1 MNLRPL
7 LFLCLPAALLLS
19 ACDQAPAPQE
29 QAPRLVKLF
38 TVEDPAGA
46 RLREF
51 PARLKATEEAELS
64 FRIGGQLKTLN
75 VLQGQPVKRGQ
86 LIASLDDADQ
96 RLRLRDRQASY
107 DLANAQFKRIAQLLE
122 RQMISRSEYD
132 QRKAALDSASAALSL
147 ARQELDYT
155 RILAPF
161 DGVAANTHV
170 DNFHVVQAKQPIVT
184 LQSGD
189 SLDDADQRLR
199 LRDRQASYDL
209 ANAQFKRIAQLLE
222 RQMIS
227 RAEYDQRK
235 ATLDS
240 ASAALSLARQE
251 LEYTSI
257 LAPFDAVVAS
267 THVDNFQ
274 VVQAKQPVVTLQ
286 SGNQLDVLFQ
296 MPENLLTNLRSR
308 EENRDYHP
316 SVILDSLPGREFEA
330 VYKEHST
337 QPDPKTLTYQVTLSM
352 PRPEGLNLLPGMS
365 ATVKVDLAQV
375 SRDLGSRLL
384 VPVEAVFSPD
394 DSGPE
399 VKQVWVAREQDG
411 VLRLT
416 ARQVEV
422 GQLSRNSIEV
432 LSGIEPGEQIV
443 AVGGAELEEGQAVRP
458 WVRERGL

>member
-7 LFLCLPAALLLS
+7 LCLCLPASLLLVG
-19 ACDQAPAPQE
+19 CDQAPAPQE

-38 TVEDPAGA
+38 TVEDPASE

-64 FRIGGQLKTLN
+64 FRIGGQLKTLE
-75 VLQGQPVKRGQ
+75 VRQGQPVKRGQ
-86 LIASLDDADQ
+86 LIASIEDTDQ
-96 RLRLRDRQASY
+96 RLRVRDRQASF

-170 DNFHVVQAKQPIVT
+170 DNFQVVQAKQPIVT

-189 SLDDADQRLR
+189 SLD
-199 LRDRQASYDL
+199 
-209 ANAQFKRIAQLLE
+209 
-222 RQMIS
+222 
-227 RAEYDQRK
+227 
-235 ATLDS
+235 
-240 ASAALSLARQE
+240 
-251 LEYTSI
+251 
-257 LAPFDAVVAS
+257 
-267 THVDNFQ
+267 
-274 VVQAKQPVVTLQ
+274 
-286 SGNQLDVLFQ
+286 VLFQ
-296 MPENLLTNLRSR
+296 MPENLLTNRRSR
-308 EENRDYHP
+308 EDSVGYHP
-316 SVILDSLPGREFEA
+316 SVILNSLPDREFEA

-352 PRPEGLNLLPGMS
+352 PRPEELNLLPGMS
-365 ATVKVDLAQV
+365 ATVKIDFAKI
-375 SRDLGSRLL
+375 SRNPDNRLL

-394 DSGPE
+394 SVAAE

-411 VLRLT
+411 TLRLT

-422 GQLSRNSIEV
+422 GQLTRNGIEV

>member
-96 RLRLRDRQASY
+96 RL
-107 DLANAQFKRIAQLLE
+107 
-122 RQMISRSEYD
+122 
-132 QRKAALDSASAALSL
+132 
-147 ARQELDYT
+147 
-155 RILAPF
+155 
-161 DGVAANTHV
+161 G
-170 DNFHVVQAKQPIVT
+170 
-184 LQSGD
+184 
-189 SLDDADQRLR
+189 

>member
-1 MNLRPL
+1 LTQGGLLILLPATVDKSTSAAAVLQAIGLVTGFDDVAVVGQPIQQGGGHLGVAEHAGDRSNYPLNSRPYALDWVRPSIVSLSGIVILNLRPL
-7 LFLCLPAALLLS
+7 LCLCLPASLLLVG
-19 ACDQAPAPQE
+19 CDQAPAPQE

-38 TVEDPAGA
+38 TVEDPASE

-64 FRIGGQLKTLN
+64 FRIGGQLKTLE
-75 VLQGQPVKRGQ
+75 VRQGQPVKRGQ
-86 LIASLDDADQ
+86 LIASIEDTDQ
-96 RLRLRDRQASY
+96 RLRVRDRQASF

-147 ARQELDYT
+147 ARQELYYT

-170 DNFHVVQAKQPIVT
+170 DNFQVVQAKQPIVT

-189 SLDDADQRLR
+189 S
-199 LRDRQASYDL
+199 
-209 ANAQFKRIAQLLE
+209 
-222 RQMIS
+222 
-227 RAEYDQRK
+227 
-235 ATLDS
+235 
-240 ASAALSLARQE
+240 
-251 LEYTSI
+251 
-257 LAPFDAVVAS
+257 
-267 THVDNFQ
+267 
-274 VVQAKQPVVTLQ
+274 
-286 SGNQLDVLFQ
+286 LDVLFQ

-308 EENRDYHP
+308 EDSVGYHP
-316 SVILDSLPGREFEA
+316 SVILDSLPDREFEA

-352 PRPEGLNLLPGMS
+352 PRPEELNLLPGMS
-365 ATVKVDLAQV
+365 ATVKIDFAKI
-375 SRDLGSRLL
+375 SRNPDNRLL

-394 DSGPE
+394 SVAAE

-411 VLRLT
+411 TLRLT

-422 GQLSRNSIEV
+422 GQLTRNGIEV

>member
-7 LFLCLPAALLLS
+7 LLLCLPAGLLLS
-19 ACDQAPAPQE
+19 ACDQAPAPRE

-64 FRIGGQLKTLN
+64 FRIGGQLKTLE
-75 VLQGQPVKRGQ
+75 VLQGQRVKRGQ
-86 LIASLDDADQ
+86 LIASIEDTDQ
-96 RLRLRDRQASY
+96 RLRVRDRQASY
-107 DLANAQFKRIAQLLE
+107 DLANAQF
-122 RQMISRSEYD
+122 
-132 QRKAALDSASAALSL
+132 QRM
-147 ARQELDYT
+147 
-155 RILAPF
+155 
-161 DGVAANTHV
+161 
-170 DNFHVVQAKQPIVT
+170 AK
-184 LQSGD
+184 
-189 SLDDADQRLR
+189 
-199 LRDRQASYDL
+199 
-209 ANAQFKRIAQLLE
+209 LLE

-251 LEYTSI
+251 LEYTRL

-286 SGNQLDVLFQ
+286 SGDQLDVLFQ
-296 MPENLLTNLRSR
+296 MPENLLANLRSR

-316 SVILDSLPGREFEA
+316 SVVLDSLPEREFEA

-365 ATVKVDLAQV
+365 ATVKVDFAQI
-375 SRDLGSRLL
+375 SHNLGSRLL

-394 DSGPE
+394 DSSPE

>member
-7 LFLCLPAALLLS
+7 LCLCLPASLLLTG
-19 ACDQAPAPQE
+19 CGQPPAPQE

-38 TVEDPAGA
+38 TVEDPAGQ

-64 FRIGGQLKTLN
+64 FRIGGQLKSLE

-86 LIASLDDADQ
+86 LIASIEDTDQ
-96 RLRLRDRQASY
+96 RLRVRDRQASF
-107 DLANAQFKRIAQLLE
+107 DLANAQFKRIAKLLE

-132 QRKAALDSASAALSL
+132 QRKATLDSANAALSL

-161 DGVAANTHV
+161 DGVVAN
-170 DNFHVVQAKQPIVT
+170 
-184 LQSGD
+184 
-189 SLDDADQRLR
+189 
-199 LRDRQASYDL
+199 
-209 ANAQFKRIAQLLE
+209 
-222 RQMIS
+222 
-227 RAEYDQRK
+227 
-235 ATLDS
+235 
-240 ASAALSLARQE
+240 
-251 LEYTSI
+251 
-257 LAPFDAVVAS
+257 

-274 VVQAKQPVVTLQ
+274 VVQAKQPVATLQ
-286 SGNQLDVLFQ
+286 SGDSLDVLFQ

-308 EENRDYHP
+308 EESRDYHP

-352 PRPEGLNLLPGMS
+352 PRPEELTLLPGMS
-365 ATVKVDLAQV
+365 ATVRVDFAQL
-375 SRDLGSRLL
+375 SRIPDNRLL
-384 VPVEAVFSPD
+384 VPVEAVFSAD
-394 DSGPE
+394 AGPASA
-399 VKQVWVAREQDG
+399 KQVWVAREQDG
-411 VLRLT
+411 ALRLS

-422 GQLSRNSIEV
+422 GQLTRNGIEV
-432 LSGIEPGEQIV
+432 LSGLEPGEQIV

>member
-122 RQMISRSEYD
+122 RQMISR
-132 QRKAALDSASAALSL
+132 
-147 ARQELDYT
+147 
-155 RILAPF
+155 
-161 DGVAANTHV
+161 
-170 DNFHVVQAKQPIVT
+170 
-184 LQSGD
+184 
-189 SLDDADQRLR
+189 
-199 LRDRQASYDL
+199 
-209 ANAQFKRIAQLLE
+209 
-222 RQMIS
+222 
-227 RAEYDQRK
+227 AEYDQRK

-274 VVQAKQPVVTLQ
+274 VVQAKQPIVTLQ
-286 SGNQLDVLFQ
+286 SGDSLDVLFQ

>member
-86 LIASLDDADQ
+86 LIA
-96 RLRLRDRQASY
+96 
-107 DLANAQFKRIAQLLE
+107 
-122 RQMISRSEYD
+122 
-132 QRKAALDSASAALSL
+132 
-147 ARQELDYT
+147 
-155 RILAPF
+155 
-161 DGVAANTHV
+161 
-170 DNFHVVQAKQPIVT
+170 
-184 LQSGD
+184 

-458 WVRERGL
+458 WVRERGCKWISPATLSSVASPAGWSLWCWASAGCWPFSESAAWKTRPSP

>member
-7 LFLCLPAALLLS
+7 LCLCLPASLLLVG
-19 ACDQAPAPQE
+19 CDQAPAPQE

-38 TVEDPAGA
+38 TVEDPASE

-64 FRIGGQLKTLN
+64 FRIGGQLKTLE
-75 VLQGQPVKRGQ
+75 VRQGQPVKRGQ
-86 LIASLDDADQ
+86 LIASIEDTDQ
-96 RLRLRDRQASY
+96 RLRVRDRQASF

-170 DNFHVVQAKQPIVT
+170 DNFQVVQAKQPIVT

-189 SLDDADQRLR
+189 S
-199 LRDRQASYDL
+199 
-209 ANAQFKRIAQLLE
+209 
-222 RQMIS
+222 
-227 RAEYDQRK
+227 
-235 ATLDS
+235 
-240 ASAALSLARQE
+240 
-251 LEYTSI
+251 
-257 LAPFDAVVAS
+257 
-267 THVDNFQ
+267 
-274 VVQAKQPVVTLQ
+274 
-286 SGNQLDVLFQ
+286 LDVLFQ

-308 EENRDYHP
+308 EDSVGYHP
-316 SVILDSLPGREFEA
+316 SVILDSLPVREFEA
-330 VYKEHST
+330 VYKDHST
-337 QPDPKTLTYQVTLSM
+337 QPDPKPLTYQVTLSM
-352 PRPEGLNLLPGMS
+352 PRPEELNLLPGMS
-365 ATVKVDLAQV
+365 ATVKIDFAKI
-375 SRDLGSRLL
+375 SRNPDNRLL

-394 DSGPE
+394 SVAAE

-411 VLRLT
+411 TLRLT

-422 GQLSRNSIEV
+422 GQLTRNGIEV

>member
-7 LFLCLPAALLLS
+7 LCLCLPASLLL
-19 ACDQAPAPQE
+19 AGCDQAATPQE

-38 TVEDPAGA
+38 TVEDPAGE

-64 FRIGGQLKTLN
+64 FRIGGQLKSLE
-75 VLQGQPVKRGQ
+75 VLQGQDVKRGQ
-86 LIASLDDADQ
+86 LIASIEDTDQ
-96 RLRLRDRQASY
+96 RLRVRDRQATY
-107 DLANAQFKRIAQLLE
+107 DLANAQFKRIAQLLK

-170 DNFHVVQAKQPIVT
+170 DNFQVVQAKQPIVT

-189 SLDDADQRLR
+189 S
-199 LRDRQASYDL
+199 
-209 ANAQFKRIAQLLE
+209 
-222 RQMIS
+222 
-227 RAEYDQRK
+227 
-235 ATLDS
+235 
-240 ASAALSLARQE
+240 
-251 LEYTSI
+251 
-257 LAPFDAVVAS
+257 
-267 THVDNFQ
+267 
-274 VVQAKQPVVTLQ
+274 
-286 SGNQLDVLFQ
+286 LDVLFQ

-308 EENRDYHP
+308 EDSVGYHP
-316 SVILDSLPGREFEA
+316 SVLLDSLPGREFEA

-365 ATVKVDLAQV
+365 ATVKIDFAKI
-375 SRDLGSRLL
+375 SRVPDNRLL

-394 DSGPE
+394 SAAAE
-399 VKQVWVAREQDG
+399 FKQVWVAHEQDG
-411 VLRLT
+411 TLRLSG
-416 ARQVEV
+416 RQVEV
-422 GQLSRNSIEV
+422 GQLTRNGIEV

-443 AVGGAELEEGQAVRP
+443 AVGGAELVEGQAVRP

>member
-7 LFLCLPAALLLS
+7 LLVCLPAGLLLS
-19 ACDQAPAPQE
+19 ACDQAPAPRE

-64 FRIGGQLKTLN
+64 FRIGGQLKTLE
-75 VLQGQPVKRGQ
+75 VLQGQQVTRGQ
-86 LIASLDDADQ
+86 LIASIEDTDQ
-96 RLRLRDRQASY
+96 RLRVRDRQASY
-107 DLANAQFKRIAQLLE
+107 DLANAQF
-122 RQMISRSEYD
+122 
-132 QRKAALDSASAALSL
+132 QRM
-147 ARQELDYT
+147 
-155 RILAPF
+155 
-161 DGVAANTHV
+161 
-170 DNFHVVQAKQPIVT
+170 AK
-184 LQSGD
+184 
-189 SLDDADQRLR
+189 
-199 LRDRQASYDL
+199 
-209 ANAQFKRIAQLLE
+209 LLE

-251 LEYTSI
+251 LEYTRL

-286 SGNQLDVLFQ
+286 SGDQLDVLFQ
-296 MPENLLTNLRSR
+296 MPENLLANLSRR
-308 EENRDYHP
+308 EETRDYHP
-316 SVILDSLPGREFEA
+316 SVVLDSLPGREFEA

-365 ATVKVDLAQV
+365 ATVKIDFAQI
-375 SRDLGSRLL
+375 SRNPDNRLL
-384 VPVEAVFSPD
+384 VPVEALFSPD

-399 VKQVWVAREQDG
+399 VKQVWVVREQDG
-411 VLRLT
+411 TLRLS
-416 ARQVEV
+416 ARQVQV

-432 LSGIEPGEQIV
+432 LEGLEPGEQIV

>member
-1 MNLRPL
+1 MARAGVTYYDVAKAAETIKTGGQEPTVDRVREQLGTGSRSTIAALNLRPL

-86 LIASLDDADQ
+86 LIA
-96 RLRLRDRQASY
+96 
-107 DLANAQFKRIAQLLE
+107 
-122 RQMISRSEYD
+122 
-132 QRKAALDSASAALSL
+132 
-147 ARQELDYT
+147 
-155 RILAPF
+155 
-161 DGVAANTHV
+161 
-170 DNFHVVQAKQPIVT
+170 
-184 LQSGD
+184 

>member
-7 LFLCLPAALLLS
+7 LCLCLPASLLLTG
-19 ACDQAPAPQE
+19 CGQPPAPQE

-38 TVEDPAGA
+38 TVEDPAGQ

-64 FRIGGQLKTLN
+64 FRIGGQLKSLK

-86 LIASLDDADQ
+86 LIASIEDTDQ
-96 RLRLRDRQASY
+96 RLRVRDRQASF
-107 DLANAQFKRIAQLLE
+107 DLANAQFQRIAKLLE

-132 QRKAALDSASAALSL
+132 QRKATLDSASAALSL

-161 DGVAANTHV
+161 DGVVAN
-170 DNFHVVQAKQPIVT
+170 
-184 LQSGD
+184 
-189 SLDDADQRLR
+189 
-199 LRDRQASYDL
+199 
-209 ANAQFKRIAQLLE
+209 
-222 RQMIS
+222 
-227 RAEYDQRK
+227 
-235 ATLDS
+235 
-240 ASAALSLARQE
+240 
-251 LEYTSI
+251 
-257 LAPFDAVVAS
+257 

-274 VVQAKQPVVTLQ
+274 VVQAKQPVATLQ
-286 SGNQLDVLFQ
+286 SGDSLDVLFQ

-308 EENRDYHP
+308 EDSVNYHP

-365 ATVKVDLAQV
+365 ATVRVDFAQI
-375 SRDLGSRLL
+375 SRTPDNRLL

-394 DSGPE
+394 DSGPK

-411 VLRLT
+411 VLRLN

-443 AVGGAELEEGQAVRP
+443 AVGGAELAEGQAVRP